1 MKRLFAIRDNSTGK
15 VLEENFESK
24 RLAKEKR
31 DELNKEAHNT
41 FRFTITPG
49 PDHHKY

>member
-1 MKRLFAIRDNSTGK
+1 MKKLFAIRDNSTGK
-15 VLEENFESK
+15 VLDETFENK
-24 RLAKEKR
+24 KTAKEKR
-31 DELNKEAHNT
+31 DELNKETHNS